1 MQVEIEHTHTWKK
14 RKNNK
19 QLTEVIWQRNKRLD
33 KLKQPNVNLKIS
45 SRNTILKL
53 IFFFFLSEAQYHLS
67 KKFCRGRWTTFH
79 AEQQL
84 IYLNLL
90 PEFPYKSFNFK
101 AILRISKMKPR
112 V

>member
-1 MQVEIEHTHTWKK
+1 MQVEIELTHTWKK

-53 IFFFFLSEAQYHLS
+53 IFFFSYLRHNTIFPRNSAEA
-67 KKFCRGRWTTFH
+67 G
-79 AEQQL
+79 EQLFTQ
-84 IYLNLL
+84 
-90 PEFPYKSFNFK
+90 S
-101 AILRISKMKPR
+101 SS
-112 V
+112 